1 MQKAESADAK
11 NEVIC
16 LIVFTPRV
24 IVIKMSKMAHFSV
37 FSADDSKK
45 ISQSLGKIFKCTWK
59 ILLNSFKKMI
69 WFIGFGVTVHKST
82 KNIPKSCIFK
92 GCHLANDSSEPKNPN
107 DFLKA
112 LNKIFQMHLY
122 ILPKLWL
129 IFCCHQQKIQKLFLT
144 F

>member
-45 ISQSLGKIFKCTWK
+45 LVRVWAKYLSAPERS
-59 ILLNSFKKMI
+59 
-69 WFIGFGVTVHKST
+69 
-82 KNIPKSCIFK
+82 
-92 GCHLANDSSEPKNPN
+92 
-107 DFLKA
+107 
-112 LNKIFQMHLY
+112 Y
-122 ILPKLWL
+122 
-129 IFCCHQQKIQKLFLT
+129 
-144 F
+144 